1 MRKSILVLVSSF
13 LILKP
18 YILSAQESETAVEA
32 EAESAVEEQA
42 RITEF
47 EACSTSVM
55 QLVQN
60 ASGTLFAAADENS
73 LAVYDAKDFSLIK
86 QFYDGKLA
94 RISFYTEGES
104 EFLAAITTSGQFI
117 VRKLMQTY
125 DGWAF
130 EEGEPYYS
138 ADCSDVSGR
147 KSLTAVSFSSNSD
160 YVAAAFDDNSVQVHF
175 RLRITAGSIS
185 RTITAHK
192 APVYALEFSKNGE
205 YLATVSTDGESYI
218 WNSYTGAKIAH
229 IKGSYARARIPV
241 CFTEDSVY
249 IVSLDGRN
257 SFRISDFSGNTLYS
271 ILTGRPITAIKPLKD
286 PDLIAIRNDKNEVM
300 IYSISSRRPLS
311 VYTVNNEKAFTA
323 FEFEVA
329 SELMYAGFSDG
340 HVCLIEAQPY
350 LDDTAMLITD
360 ASLAGKGAG
369 NFIHQRFTSLS
380 VCGGTNYMTKPYLLS
395 ANLRGEYLYAKAISP
410 FFVGGGLALSVG
422 FPREDYPSNYKVGGQ
437 EVDAPKLLSATVY
450 APVGYAFSPW
460 NNDMRILTS
469 FKLGAKSS
477 SLALFTNQ
485 GNAIGN
491 PALSFFLSVGA
502 GMQIRWFTFD
512 VNCEYDTM
520 GKVSP
525 SIYAGYNFRFE
536 EKK

>member
-18 YILSAQESETAVEA
+18 NILSAQESEAVVET

-47 EACSTSVM
+47 EACSTSVL

-73 LAVYDAKDFSLIK
+73 LAVYDAKDFNLIK
-86 QFYDGKLA
+86 HFYDGKLA

-300 IYSISSRRPLS
+300 VYSISSRRPLS

-422 FPREDYPSNYKVGGQ
+422 FPDENYPARYKIDDSY
-437 EVDAPKLLSATVY
+437 VDAPKLLSATLY
-450 APVGYAFSPW
+450 APAGYSFTPW
-460 NNDMRILTS
+460 NNEMRILTM
-469 FKLGAKSS
+469 FRVGAKMS
-477 SLALFTNQ
+477 SLALIAGQ
-485 GNAIGN
+485 GYVVGE
-491 PALSFFLSVGA
+491 PAFSLFMSVGA
-502 GMQIRWFTFD
+502 GMQIKWFTFD
-512 VNCEYDTM
+512 LNCEYDTL

-525 SIYAGYNFRFE
+525 SLYAGYAFRWG
-536 EKK
+536 EK

>member
-18 YILSAQESETAVEA
+18 YILSAQESEAVVET

>member
-18 YILSAQESETAVEA
+18 YILYAQESETAVEA

-47 EACSTSVM
+47 EACSTSVL

-94 RISFYTEGES
+94 RISFYTEEES

-369 NFIHQRFTSLS
+369 NFIHQRFSSLS
-380 VCGGTNYMTKPYLLS
+380 VCAGTNYMTKPYLLS

-422 FPREDYPSNYKVGGQ
+422 FPREDYPSNYKVSGQ

-460 NNDMRILTS
+460 NNDIRILTS
-469 FKLGAKSS
+469 FKFGAKSS
-477 SLALFTNQ
+477 SLALFTSQ

-491 PALSFFLSVGA
+491 PALSFFLGVGA

>member
-18 YILSAQESETAVEA
+18 YILSAQESEAVVET

-47 EACSTSVM
+47 EACSTSVL

-477 SLALFTNQ
+477 LLALFTNQ

>member
-18 YILSAQESETAVEA
+18 YILSAQESEAVVET

-47 EACSTSVM
+47 EACSTSVL

-94 RISFYTEGES
+94 RISFYTEEES

-340 HVCLIEAQPY
+340 HVCLIKAQPY

-422 FPREDYPSNYKVGGQ
+422 FPREDYPSNYKVSGQ

-460 NNDMRILTS
+460 NNDIRILTS
-469 FKLGAKSS
+469 FKFGAKSS
-477 SLALFTNQ
+477 SLALFTSQ

-491 PALSFFLSVGA
+491 PALSFFLGVGA

>member
-18 YILSAQESETAVEA
+18 YILSAQESEAVVET

-300 IYSISSRRPLS
+300 VYSISSRRPLS

>member
-47 EACSTSVM
+47 EACSTSVL

-323 FEFEVA
+323 FEFKVA

-422 FPREDYPSNYKVGGQ
+422 FPREDYPSNYKVSGQ

-460 NNDMRILTS
+460 NNDIRILTS
-469 FKLGAKSS
+469 FKFGAKSS
-477 SLALFTNQ
+477 SLALFTSQ

-491 PALSFFLSVGA
+491 PALSFFLGVGA

>member
-18 YILSAQESETAVEA
+18 NILSAQESEAVVET

-47 EACSTSVM
+47 EACSTSVL

-73 LAVYDAKDFSLIK
+73 LAVYDAKDFNLIK
-86 QFYDGKLA
+86 HFYDGKLA

-218 WNSYTGAKIAH
+218 WNSYTGAKIA
-229 IKGSYARARIPV
+229 I
-241 CFTEDSVY
+241 
-249 IVSLDGRN
+249 
-257 SFRISDFSGNTLYS
+257 
-271 ILTGRPITAIKPLKD
+271 
-286 PDLIAIRNDKNEVM
+286 
-300 IYSISSRRPLS
+300 
-311 VYTVNNEKAFTA
+311 
-323 FEFEVA
+323 
-329 SELMYAGFSDG
+329 
-340 HVCLIEAQPY
+340 
-350 LDDTAMLITD
+350 
-360 ASLAGKGAG
+360 
-369 NFIHQRFTSLS
+369 
-380 VCGGTNYMTKPYLLS
+380 
-395 ANLRGEYLYAKAISP
+395 
-410 FFVGGGLALSVG
+410 
-422 FPREDYPSNYKVGGQ
+422 
-437 EVDAPKLLSATVY
+437 
-450 APVGYAFSPW
+450 
-460 NNDMRILTS
+460 
-469 FKLGAKSS
+469 
-477 SLALFTNQ
+477 
-485 GNAIGN
+485 
-491 PALSFFLSVGA
+491 
-502 GMQIRWFTFD
+502 
-512 VNCEYDTM
+512 
-520 GKVSP
+520 
-525 SIYAGYNFRFE
+525 
-536 EKK
+536 